1 MRSSFTLIELLVVI
15 AIIAIL
21 ASMLLPSL
29 NQARETA
36 RSSNCK
42 NNLKQQ
48 GLAML
53 QYASD
58 NNDCFARHSNGSEDS
73 GNRFWTWL
81 LVADGKYLAKKSFVC
96 PSRSGSPDWVR
107 ELWNDPGRFLTS
119 SDHAGW
125 YICDYGMN
133 HQYVSGVK
141 LSRFPAASRT
151 LLITESADADRAE
164 GDLQPFGFHR
174 IDANYDANYA
184 VAWPSHRGNS
194 EINAVF
200 ADGHVVS
207 ERGPAGEAAGSA
219 ARGWTR
225 TGTITHPGTS
235 GFVTTAGTDGKRGR
249 GVYAVDGISASG
261 RNRRRGIRRGGDG
274 KRKTDRP
281 GR

>member
-107 ELWNDPGRFLTS
+107 ELWNDPGRFLT
-119 SDHAGW
+119 
-125 YICDYGMN
+125 
-133 HQYVSGVK
+133 
-141 LSRFPAASRT
+141 LS
-151 LLITESADADRAE
+151 LI
-164 GDLQPFGFHR
+164 H
-174 IDANYDANYA
+174 I
-184 VAWPSHRGNS
+184 
-194 EINAVF
+194 
-200 ADGHVVS
+200 
-207 ERGPAGEAAGSA
+207 
-219 ARGWTR
+219 
-225 TGTITHPGTS
+225 
-235 GFVTTAGTDGKRGR
+235 
-249 GVYAVDGISASG
+249 
-261 RNRRRGIRRGGDG
+261 
-274 KRKTDRP
+274 
-281 GR
+281 

>member
-133 HQYVSGVK
+133 QQYVSGVK

-207 ERGPAGEAAGSA
+207 ERGPAGEAGARWLMSTRGSRIGCPWVDSNWNDNA
-219 ARGWTR
+219 PWNFWIRHDGWFR
-225 TGTITHPGTS
+225 W
-235 GFVTTAGTDGKRGR
+235 
-249 GVYAVDGISASG
+249 
-261 RNRRRGIRRGGDG
+261 
-274 KRKTDRP
+274 
-281 GR
+281 

>member
-164 GDLQPFGFHR
+164 GDLHGDLLVGRPLAVNLLIFCGKLGDLRRRRSRIGGYHLHTRLVQASCNRRIANQQFFHFLFLFPF
-174 IDANYDANYA
+174 AYDL
-184 VAWPSHRGNS
+184 R
-194 EINAVF
+194 
-200 ADGHVVS
+200 
-207 ERGPAGEAAGSA
+207 EALNGLL
-219 ARGWTR
+219 
-225 TGTITHPGTS
+225 
-235 GFVTTAGTDGKRGR
+235 
-249 GVYAVDGISASG
+249 SAS
-261 RNRRRGIRRGGDG
+261 
-274 KRKTDRP
+274 P
-281 GR
+281 